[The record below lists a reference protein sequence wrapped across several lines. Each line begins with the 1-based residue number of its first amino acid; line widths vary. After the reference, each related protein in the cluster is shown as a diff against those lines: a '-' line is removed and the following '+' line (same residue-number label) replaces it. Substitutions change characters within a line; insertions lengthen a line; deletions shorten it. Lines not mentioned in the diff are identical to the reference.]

1 MDISIHQLT
10 KEFKGGVRAL
20 DAVDL
25 RLGGGMIG
33 LLGANGAGKT
43 TLMRILTG
51 IITPTSGNVTIGGY
65 DLADGAGRAAVKQT
79 LGYLPQELDVYPD
92 LTGREFLDYIGLLK
106 GINDR
111 RARRRQVDDLLE
123 RVALGDAAKRRAG
136 GYSGGM
142 KRRLGIAQALLGDPR
157 LIIVDEPTAGLDPEE
172 RMRFRALLAE
182 LGAGRTV
189 ILSTHILDDV
199 AQTCPEVA
207 VMTKGRLVHHGST
220 KSLVDAAR
228 NSTYSLTTTGPA
240 PSGDVAVVNA
250 QAGPAGTVYRIV
262 TERPPADSVPVE
274 PTLEDGYV
282 ALMRINRREQA
293 VSEK

>member
-1 MDISIHQLT
+1 MDILINRLT

-20 DAVDL
+20 DEIDL
-25 RLGGGMIG
+25 QLRGGMVG

-51 IITPTSGNVTIGGY
+51 IITPTSGTVAVGGH
-65 DLADGAGRAAVKQT
+65 DLSSSAGRAAVKRT

-106 GINDR
+106 GLDDK
-111 RARRRQVDDLLE
+111 RARRRQIDSLLE
-123 RVALGDAAKRRAG
+123 RVALTEAAGRRAG

-142 KRRLGIAQALLGDPR
+142 KRRLGIAQALLGDPQ

-207 VMTKGRLVHHGST
+207 VMTHGRLVHHGST
-220 KSLVDAAR
+220 QSLVDAAR
-228 NSTYSLTTTGPA
+228 NSTYALMTAGPA
-240 PSGDVAVVNA
+240 PAGDIAVVNA
-250 QAGPAGTVYRIV
+250 QAGPQGTLYRIV
-262 TERPPADSVPVE
+262 TERPPEGAQPVE

-282 ALMRINRREQA
+282 ALMRLSRRTPVGER
-293 VSEK
+293 